1 MLRHDQIHLGM
12 RLRATRKAETVEG
25 TVRGLQLRECSTP
38 EGNREDCAG
47 VLLECT
53 GPDGERLA
61 TAVSTHDDLTI
72 LDDAPVDQ
80 APLPFWYTDFRLGRK
95 AKTAFES
102 KFTGNR
108 VEGTGTI
115 SALHAATHKTTG
127 AMGIAVTIINP
138 EDETKY
144 ETTHLE
150 TTLLPEA
157 V

>member
-72 LDDAPVDQ
+72 LDAPVDQ

-102 KFTGNR
+102 KFTGNH

>member
-12 RLRATRKAETVEG
+12 RLRATKKAETVEG
-25 TVRGLQLRECSTP
+25 TVRALQLRECSTP

-53 GPDGERLA
+53 GPNGEALT
-61 TAVSTHDDLTI
+61 TAVSTHDDLMI
-72 LDDAPVDQ
+72 LDAPVDQ
-80 APLPFWYTDFRLGRK
+80 APLPFWYTDFRLGRR

-102 KFTGNR
+102 KFTGAH

-115 SALHAATHKTTG
+115 SALRAATHKTTG
-127 AMGIAVTIINP
+127 AMGIALTILNH
-138 EDETKY
+138 EDEERY

-150 TTLLPEA
+150 TTLLPEE

>member
-12 RLRATRKAETVEG
+12 RLRVTKGKETLEG
-25 TVRGLQLRECSTP
+25 TVRGLQLRQCSTP

-53 GPDGERLA
+53 GPNGEQERA
-61 TAVSTHDDLTI
+61 AVSTHDDLTI
-72 LDDAPVDQ
+72 LDAPVDQ

-102 KFTGNR
+102 KQTGDH

-115 SALHAATHKTTG
+115 SALYAATHKALGT
-127 AMGIAVTIINP
+127 MGIAVTILNH
-138 EDETKY
+138 EDETRY